1 MIKQEIQEIIGQIR
15 KAEGDYVNTVL
26 PERLRQ
32 NGFRTFF
39 IDDRL
44 LVLKSETD
52 AYTLLINIR
61 HEVDSETDVFR
72 MWINKPMYYADITM
86 DPESRDE
93 ARTYAVCVLEIL
105 SNKTFY
111 HTLRQRLEA
120 FDRRMLQFRKD
131 LETAPDSQTGDKN
144 GDS

>member
-1 MIKQEIQEIIGQIR
+1 MTKQEIQEIISQIR

-26 PERLRQ
+26 PELLRQ

-72 MWINKPMYYADITM
+72 MWINKPMYGPRVA
-86 DPESRDE
+86 
-93 ARTYAVCVLEIL
+93 
-105 SNKTFY
+105 
-111 HTLRQRLEA
+111 
-120 FDRRMLQFRKD
+120 
-131 LETAPDSQTGDKN
+131 
-144 GDS
+144 

>member
-1 MIKQEIQEIIGQIR
+1 MTKQEIQEIISQIR

-26 PERLRQ
+26 PELLRQ

-72 MWINKPMYYADITM
+72 MWINKPM